1 MGESK
6 SRMVQKQ
13 RERYSDIAMT
23 DLDALNAAEIELQ
36 QMKRRRAEAQAEF
49 SLAKGLALK
58 HKGKEKE
65 WLFYMGACARVAEL
79 QEELECLEPEIEAT
93 TAYCL
98 TGWLIL
104 AGRKSRGA

>member
-1 MGESK
+1 MRESK
-6 SRMVQKQ
+6 ADTVN
-13 RERYSDIAMT
+13 I
-23 DLDALNAAEIELQ
+23 DALNAAEIELQ

-65 WLFYMGACARVAEL
+65 WLFYVGACARVAEL

>member
-1 MGESK
+1 MRESK
-6 SRMVQKQ
+6 ADTVN
-13 RERYSDIAMT
+13 I
-23 DLDALNAAEIELQ
+23 DALNGAEIELQ
-36 QMKRRRAEAQAEF
+36 QMKRRRAEAQAEL

-65 WLFYMGACARVAEL
+65 WLFYMGAYARVAEL

-104 AGRKSRGA
+104 AGRKGRGA